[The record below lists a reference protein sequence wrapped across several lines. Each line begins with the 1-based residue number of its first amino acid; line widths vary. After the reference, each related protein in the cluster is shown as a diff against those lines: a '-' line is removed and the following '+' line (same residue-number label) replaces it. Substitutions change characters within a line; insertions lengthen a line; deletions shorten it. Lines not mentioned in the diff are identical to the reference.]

1 MKSNRQSPAISAAYR
16 LLLAGVMCASM
27 PVGATTSAGVITAIV
42 DHADPAKIL
51 RTVFPVAETGFDPA
65 ATRDLYSN
73 AINEA
78 LFERLYTY
86 DYLASPAKVVPE
98 TADGM
103 PAISADGKTYTIKLK
118 KGIYFIP
125 DEAFNG
131 KKRELS
137 VEDYVYSFKRMM
149 DPKIASS
156 HTWLLDGKIIG
167 LDQLAADAKKSG
179 KFDYNKKIA
188 GFEVV
193 DSYTLRIHLTR
204 PDYNFPMI
212 LAYTPMSAVAR
223 EVIEKYRDVQG
234 LVMAHPVGTGPYQL
248 IEWVRGS
255 KMVLDANPDFRPMIW
270 DFQASAD
277 PDDQKII
284 AAMKGKRMPQIGRI
298 VVNVMLEDQ
307 SRLLAFQKDETD
319 LFQLYG
325 GLAPQVLRDGKL
337 KPEFVKKG
345 VQLSRIVD
353 PELTVYYWNM
363 QDPVFGGF
371 SKEKIALRRAMAMA
385 HNVEEEIRIV
395 DNGDAI
401 ALQYPIP
408 PGVVGHDPNYKSSVQ
423 YNPAAANALLDKF
436 SYKKGKDGYRTLPD
450 GSPLLV
456 TYTAN
461 TDSRGHIQGE
471 VWKKTYDS
479 IGIRM
484 KADFRPFAELLKA
497 EKNCQLTQRNSPW
510 MADYPDGD
518 NFMQLFYG
526 RNIHQNNNGCV
537 TIPEYD
543 QLYEQSQ
550 KLPDGPERDLLYHKM
565 TRIMEVNAAQ
575 RVGFARYRNMLAQA
589 RVLGYKKHPI
599 LHIEW
604 MYLDID
610 KSK

>member
-27 PVGATTSAGVITAIV
+27 SVGATTSAGVITAIV

-167 LDQLAADAKKSG
+167 LDQLATEAKNSG
-179 KFDYNKKIA
+179 KFDYNKKVA

-193 DSYTLRIHLTR
+193 DRYTLRIHLTR

-337 KPEFVKKG
+337 KPEFIKKG

-353 PELTVYYWNM
+353 PELTIYYWNM

-408 PGVVGHDPNYKSSVQ
+408 PGVVGHDPSYKSSVQ

-436 SYKKGKDGYRTLPD
+436 GYKKGKDGYRTLPD